1 MATHERYTHGHHE
14 SVLRSHS
21 WRTVEN
27 SAAYLIPHLF
37 HGARLL
43 DIGSGP
49 GTITI
54 DLARRVAPGRVSGID
69 ASAEIVAAASGLA
82 HDNGLTNVSFT
93 VGDAYALA
101 FPDDTF
107 DIVHAHQV
115 LQHVSNPVA
124 VLREAKRVLKPG
136 GILAVREVD
145 YGGTIWAPAS
155 PGLTQW
161 LTTYE
166 AVHRANG
173 GDPHAGRSLKSWVLA
188 AGFDQPDSSASIWCF
203 ASDAERE
210 WWGNSWAVRAVESDF
225 APRAIETGIADLDDL
240 HVIAQAWR
248 DWVTEE
254 SGWFALPHAEVI
266 ARA

>member
-14 SVLRSHS
+14 SVLRSHT

-37 HGARLL
+37 HGARVL

-54 DLARRVAPGRVSGID
+54 DLARRVVPGAVTGID
-69 ASAEIVAAASGLA
+69 ASADIVAQANGLA
-82 HDNGLTNVSFT
+82 LDNALTNVSF
-93 VGDAYALA
+93 VLGNAYALD
-101 FPDDTF
+101 FEDDTF

-115 LQHVSNPVA
+115 LQHVADPVA
-124 VLREAKRVLKPG
+124 VLTEARRVLRPG

-155 PGLTQW
+155 PGLAQW
-161 LTTYE
+161 LSVYE
-166 AVHRANG
+166 AVHRSNG
-173 GDPHAGRSLKSWVLA
+173 GDPHAGRSLKGWVMA
-188 AGFDQPDSSASIWCF
+188 AGFHDVVSSASIWCF

-210 WWGNSWAVRAVESDF
+210 WWGDSWAVRAVESDF
-225 APRAIETGIADLDDL
+225 APRAIETGIATLDDL
-240 HVIAQAWR
+240 HAIADAWHEWVREQA
-248 DWVTEE
+248 
-254 SGWFALPHAEVI
+254 GWFAMPHAEII
-266 ARA
+266 ATK